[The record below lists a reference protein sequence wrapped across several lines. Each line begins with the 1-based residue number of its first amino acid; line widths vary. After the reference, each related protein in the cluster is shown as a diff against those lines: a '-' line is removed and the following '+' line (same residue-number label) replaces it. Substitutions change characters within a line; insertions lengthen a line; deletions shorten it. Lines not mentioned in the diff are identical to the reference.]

1 MKRSENTFLLHGKPI
16 REHILKL
23 AENSNKEFAEKLNP
37 GVEIVLGLRLPDMRK
52 LAAEIA
58 KADWK
63 AYLADAPVVLH
74 GGKNALWTCVG
85 ICEAG

>member
-37 GVEIVLGLRLPDMRK
+37 GVENVLGLRLPDLRK
-52 LAAEIA
+52 LA
-58 KADWK
+58 
-63 AYLADAPVVLH
+63 
-74 GGKNALWTCVG
+74 NALWTCVRLYQTG
-85 ICEAG
+85 REY